1 MAGHSHWA
9 QVKHK
14 KALVDKR
21 KSQLMN
27 KLINTII
34 VCARTDPNPETN
46 PKLRSCIE
54 KAKEFGVSQET
65 IERNIKKAQ
74 GRLDKSIIEE
84 IILEAY
90 APGGIALLIKCA
102 TDNKNRTV
110 GEVKRI
116 LNKYE
121 GKLAEPGSVMWLFE
135 EKGVLIIE
143 KENFKEELIEK
154 ISDYLQ
160 DFQIKEDN
168 VILYTS
174 VENLFKTKVFLEKEN
189 IQILSTEIQFIP
201 KNYVNIENKELEDKL
216 NKLIDELL
224 ENNDVYEVYT
234 NTK

>member
-14 KALVDKR
+14 KALLDKKR
-21 KSQLMN
+21 SQLMG
-27 KLINTII
+27 KLINAIL
-34 VCARTDPNPETN
+34 VSARVDPNPETN
-46 PKLRSCIE
+46 PKLRNAIE
-54 KAKEFGVSQET
+54 KAKEFGVPQET
-65 IERNIKKAQ
+65 IERNLKKAQ
-74 GRLDKSIIEE
+74 GLLDKTVIEE

-90 APGGIALLIKCA
+90 APNGVALLIKCT
-102 TDNKNRTV
+102 TDNKNRTI

-135 EKGVLIIE
+135 EKGVLVIN
-143 KENFKEELIEK
+143 KADFKEEIIDKLSE
-154 ISDYLQ
+154 YLQ
-160 DFQIKEDN
+160 DFETKDDN

-174 VENLFKTKVFLEKEN
+174 VENLFKTKTILEKEN
-189 IQILSTEIQFIP
+189 IQVLSTEIQFVP
-201 KNYVNIENKELEDKL
+201 ENYVNIKDKEIEDKV
-216 NKLIDELL
+216 NKLIEELL

>member
-14 KALVDKR
+14 KALLDKKR
-21 KSQLMN
+21 SQLMG
-27 KLINTII
+27 KLINAIL
-34 VCARTDPNPETN
+34 VSARVDPNPETN
-46 PKLRSCIE
+46 PKLRNAIE
-54 KAKEFGVSQET
+54 KAKEFGVPQET

-74 GRLDKSIIEE
+74 GLLDKTVIEE

-90 APGGIALLIKCA
+90 APNGVALLVKCA
-102 TDNKNRTV
+102 TDNKNRTI

-135 EKGVLIIE
+135 EKGVLVIN
-143 KENFKEELIEK
+143 KADFKEEIIDKLSE
-154 ISDYLQ
+154 YLQ
-160 DFQIKEDN
+160 DFETKDDN

-174 VENLFKTKVFLEKEN
+174 VENLFKTKTILEKEN
-189 IQILSTEIQFIP
+189 IQVLSTEIQFVP
-201 KNYVNIENKELEDKL
+201 KNYVNIKDKEIEDKV
-216 NKLIDELL
+216 NKLIEELL

>member
-1 MAGHSHWA
+1 MACHSHWA

-14 KALVDKR
+14 KALLDKKR
-21 KSQLMN
+21 SQLMG
-27 KLINTII
+27 KLINAILVSAKI
-34 VCARTDPNPETN
+34 DPNPETN
-46 PKLRSCIE
+46 PKLRNAIE
-54 KAKEFGVSQET
+54 KAKEFGVPQET

-74 GRLDKSIIEE
+74 GLLDKTVIEE

-90 APGGIALLIKCA
+90 APNGVALLIKCA
-102 TDNKNRTV
+102 TDNKNRTI

-135 EKGVLIIE
+135 EEGVLVIN
-143 KENFKEELIEK
+143 KADFKEEIIDKLSE
-154 ISDYLQ
+154 YLQ
-160 DFQIKEDN
+160 DFETKDDN

-174 VENLFKTKVFLEKEN
+174 VENLFKTKTILEKEN
-189 IQILSTEIQFIP
+189 IQVLSTEIQFVP
-201 KNYVNIENKELEDKL
+201 KSYVNIKDKDIEDKV
-216 NKLIDELL
+216 NKLIEELL

>member
-14 KALVDKR
+14 KALLDKKR
-21 KSQLMN
+21 SQLMG
-27 KLINTII
+27 KLINAIL
-34 VCARTDPNPETN
+34 VSARIDPNPETN
-46 PKLRSCIE
+46 PKLRNAIE
-54 KAKEFGVSQET
+54 KAKEFGVPQET

-74 GRLDKSIIEE
+74 GLLDKTVIEE

-90 APGGIALLIKCA
+90 APNGVALLIKCA
-102 TDNKNRTV
+102 TDNKNRTI

-135 EKGVLIIE
+135 EKGVLVIN
-143 KENFKEELIEK
+143 KADFKEEIIDKLSE
-154 ISDYLQ
+154 YLQ
-160 DFQIKEDN
+160 DFETKDDN
-168 VILYTS
+168 AILYTS
-174 VENLFKTKVFLEKEN
+174 VENLFKTKTILEKEN
-189 IQILSTEIQFIP
+189 IQVLSTEIQFVP
-201 KNYVNIENKELEDKL
+201 KNYVNIKDKDVEDKV
-216 NKLIDELL
+216 NKLIEELL

>member
-46 PKLRSCIE
+46 PKLRNCIE

>member
-14 KALVDKR
+14 KALLDKKR
-21 KSQLMN
+21 SQLMG
-27 KLINTII
+27 KLINAIL
-34 VCARTDPNPETN
+34 VSARVDPNPETN
-46 PKLRSCIE
+46 PKLRNAIE
-54 KAKEFGVSQET
+54 KAKEFGVPQET
-65 IERNIKKAQ
+65 IERNLKKAQ
-74 GRLDKSIIEE
+74 GLLDKTVIEE

-90 APGGIALLIKCA
+90 APNGVALLIKCA
-102 TDNKNRTV
+102 TDNKNRTI

-135 EKGVLIIE
+135 EKGVLVIN
-143 KENFKEELIEK
+143 KADFKEEIIDKLSE
-154 ISDYLQ
+154 YLQ
-160 DFQIKEDN
+160 DFETKDDN

-174 VENLFKTKVFLEKEN
+174 VENLFKTKTILEKEN
-189 IQILSTEIQFIP
+189 IQVLSTEIQFVP
-201 KNYVNIENKELEDKL
+201 KNYVNIKDKEIEDKV
-216 NKLIDELL
+216 NKLIEELL

>member
-14 KALVDKR
+14 KALLDKKR
-21 KSQLMN
+21 SQLMG
-27 KLINTII
+27 KLINAILVSAKI
-34 VCARTDPNPETN
+34 DPNPETN
-46 PKLRSCIE
+46 PKLRNAIE
-54 KAKEFGVSQET
+54 KAKEFGVPQET

-74 GRLDKSIIEE
+74 GLLDKTVIEE

-90 APGGIALLIKCA
+90 APNGVALLIKCA
-102 TDNKNRTV
+102 TDNKNRTI

-135 EKGVLIIE
+135 EKGFLVIN
-143 KENFKEELIEK
+143 KADFKEEIIDKLSE
-154 ISDYLQ
+154 YLQ
-160 DFQIKEDN
+160 DFETKNDN
-168 VILYTS
+168 AILYTS
-174 VENLFKTKVFLEKEN
+174 VENLFKTKTILEKEN
-189 IQILSTEIQFIP
+189 IQVLSTEIQFVP
-201 KNYVNIENKELEDKL
+201 KNYVNIKDKEIEDKI
-216 NKLIDELL
+216 NKLIEELL

>member
-14 KALVDKR
+14 KALVDKKR
-21 KSQLMN
+21 SQLMG
-27 KLINTII
+27 KLINAILVSAKI
-34 VCARTDPNPETN
+34 DPNPETN
-46 PKLRSCIE
+46 PKLRNAIE
-54 KAKEFGVSQET
+54 KAKEFGVPQET

-74 GRLDKSIIEE
+74 GLLDKTVIEE

-90 APGGIALLIKCA
+90 APNGVALLIKCA
-102 TDNKNRTV
+102 TDNKNRTI

-135 EKGVLIIE
+135 EKGILVIN
-143 KENFKEELIEK
+143 KADFKEEIIDKLSE
-154 ISDYLQ
+154 YLQ
-160 DFQIKEDN
+160 DFETKDDN
-168 VILYTS
+168 AILYTS
-174 VENLFKTKVFLEKEN
+174 VENLFKTKTILEKEN
-189 IQILSTEIQFIP
+189 IQVLSTEIQFVP
-201 KNYVNIENKELEDKL
+201 KNYVNIKDKDTEDKV
-216 NKLIDELL
+216 NKLIEELL

>member
-14 KALVDKR
+14 KALLDKKR
-21 KSQLMN
+21 SQLMG
-27 KLINTII
+27 KLINAIL
-34 VCARTDPNPETN
+34 VSARVDPNPETN
-46 PKLRSCIE
+46 PKLRNAIE
-54 KAKEFGVSQET
+54 KAKEFGVPQET
-65 IERNIKKAQ
+65 IERNLKKAQ
-74 GRLDKSIIEE
+74 GLLDKTVIEE

-90 APGGIALLIKCA
+90 APNGVALLIKCA
-102 TDNKNRTV
+102 TDNKNRTI

-135 EKGVLIIE
+135 EKGVLVIN
-143 KENFKEELIEK
+143 KADFKEEIIDKLSE
-154 ISDYLQ
+154 YLQ
-160 DFQIKEDN
+160 DFETKNDN

-174 VENLFKTKVFLEKEN
+174 VENLFKTKTILEKEN
-189 IQILSTEIQFIP
+189 IQVLSTEIQFVP
-201 KNYVNIENKELEDKL
+201 KNYVNIKDKEIEDKV
-216 NKLIDELL
+216 NKLIEELL

>member
-14 KALVDKR
+14 KALLDKKR
-21 KSQLMN
+21 SQLMG
-27 KLINTII
+27 KLINAIL
-34 VCARTDPNPETN
+34 VSARIDPNPETN
-46 PKLRSCIE
+46 PKLRNAIE
-54 KAKEFGVSQET
+54 KAKEFGVPQET

-74 GRLDKSIIEE
+74 GLLDKTVIEE

-90 APGGIALLIKCA
+90 APNGVALLIKCA
-102 TDNKNRTV
+102 TDNKNRTI

-135 EKGVLIIE
+135 EKGVLVIN
-143 KENFKEELIEK
+143 KSDFKEEIIDKLSE
-154 ISDYLQ
+154 YLQ
-160 DFQIKEDN
+160 DFETKDDN
-168 VILYTS
+168 AILYTS
-174 VENLFKTKVFLEKEN
+174 VENLFKTKTILEKEN
-189 IQILSTEIQFIP
+189 IQVLSTEIQFVP
-201 KNYVNIENKELEDKL
+201 KNYVNIKDKDTEDKV
-216 NKLIDELL
+216 NKLIEELL

>member
-14 KALVDKR
+14 KALVDKKR
-21 KSQLMN
+21 SQLMG
-27 KLINTII
+27 KLINAIL
-34 VCARTDPNPETN
+34 VSARIDPNPETN
-46 PKLRSCIE
+46 PKLRNAIE
-54 KAKEFGVSQET
+54 KAKEFGVPQET

-74 GRLDKSIIEE
+74 GLLDKTVIEE

-90 APGGIALLIKCA
+90 APNGVALLIKCA
-102 TDNKNRTV
+102 TDNKNRTI

-135 EKGVLIIE
+135 EKGVLVIN
-143 KENFKEELIEK
+143 KADFKEEIIDKLSE
-154 ISDYLQ
+154 YLQ
-160 DFQIKEDN
+160 DFETKDDN

-174 VENLFKTKVFLEKEN
+174 VENLFKTKTILEKEN
-189 IQILSTEIQFIP
+189 IQVLSTEIQFVP
-201 KNYVNIENKELEDKL
+201 KNYVNIKDKDIEDKV
-216 NKLIDELL
+216 NKLIEELL

>member
-14 KALVDKR
+14 KALVDKKR
-21 KSQLMN
+21 SQLMG
-27 KLINTII
+27 KLINAIL
-34 VCARTDPNPETN
+34 VSARIDPNPETN
-46 PKLRSCIE
+46 PKLRNAIE
-54 KAKEFGVSQET
+54 KAKEFGVPQET

-74 GRLDKSIIEE
+74 GLLDKTVIEE

-90 APGGIALLIKCA
+90 APNGVALLIKCA
-102 TDNKNRTV
+102 TDNKNRTI

-135 EKGVLIIE
+135 EKGVLVIN
-143 KENFKEELIEK
+143 KADFKEEIIDKLSE
-154 ISDYLQ
+154 YLQ
-160 DFQIKEDN
+160 DFETKDDN
-168 VILYTS
+168 AILHTS
-174 VENLFKTKVFLEKEN
+174 VENLFKTKTILEKEN
-189 IQILSTEIQFIP
+189 IQVLSTEIQFVP
-201 KNYVNIENKELEDKL
+201 KSYVNIKDKDIEDKV
-216 NKLIDELL
+216 NKLIEELL

>member
-14 KALVDKR
+14 KALLDKKR
-21 KSQLMN
+21 SQLMG
-27 KLINTII
+27 KLINAIL
-34 VCARTDPNPETN
+34 VSARADPNPETN
-46 PKLRSCIE
+46 PKLRNAIE
-54 KAKEFGVSQET
+54 KAKEFGVPQET
-65 IERNIKKAQ
+65 IERNLKKAQ
-74 GRLDKSIIEE
+74 GLLDKTVIEE

-90 APGGIALLIKCA
+90 SPNGVALLIKCA
-102 TDNKNRTV
+102 TDNKNRTI

-135 EKGVLIIE
+135 EKGVLVIN
-143 KENFKEELIEK
+143 KADFKEEIIDKLSE
-154 ISDYLQ
+154 YFQ
-160 DFQIKEDN
+160 DFETKDDN

-174 VENLFKTKVFLEKEN
+174 VENLFKTKTILEKEN
-189 IQILSTEIQFIP
+189 IQVLSTEIQFVP
-201 KNYVNIENKELEDKL
+201 KNYVNIKDKEIEDKV
-216 NKLIDELL
+216 NKLIEELL

>member
-14 KALVDKR
+14 KALVDKKR
-21 KSQLMN
+21 SQLMG
-27 KLINTII
+27 KLINAIL
-34 VCARTDPNPETN
+34 VSARIDPNPETN
-46 PKLRSCIE
+46 PKLRNAIE
-54 KAKEFGVSQET
+54 KAKEFGVPQET

-74 GRLDKSIIEE
+74 GLLDKTVIEE

-90 APGGIALLIKCA
+90 APNGVALLIKCA
-102 TDNKNRTV
+102 TDNKNRTI

-135 EKGVLIIE
+135 EKGVLVIN
-143 KENFKEELIEK
+143 KADFKEEIIDKLSE
-154 ISDYLQ
+154 YLQ
-160 DFQIKEDN
+160 DFETKDDN
-168 VILYTS
+168 AILYTS
-174 VENLFKTKVFLEKEN
+174 VENLFKTKTILEKEN
-189 IQILSTEIQFIP
+189 IQVLSTEIQFVP
-201 KNYVNIENKELEDKL
+201 KSYVNIKDKDIEDKV
-216 NKLIDELL
+216 NKLIEELL

>member
-14 KALVDKR
+14 KALLDKKR
-21 KSQLMN
+21 SQLMG
-27 KLINTII
+27 KLINAIL
-34 VCARTDPNPETN
+34 VSARIDPNPETN
-46 PKLRSCIE
+46 PKLRNAIE
-54 KAKEFGVSQET
+54 KAKEFGVPQET

-74 GRLDKSIIEE
+74 GLLDKTVIEE

-90 APGGIALLIKCA
+90 APNGVALLIKCA
-102 TDNKNRTV
+102 TDNKNRTI

-135 EKGVLIIE
+135 EKGVLVIN
-143 KENFKEELIEK
+143 KADFKEEIIDKLSE
-154 ISDYLQ
+154 YLQ
-160 DFQIKEDN
+160 DFETKDDN
-168 VILYTS
+168 AILYTS
-174 VENLFKTKVFLEKEN
+174 VENLFKTKIILEKEN
-189 IQILSTEIQFIP
+189 IQVLSTEIQFVP
-201 KNYVNIENKELEDKL
+201 KNYVNIKDKDTEDKV
-216 NKLIDELL
+216 NKLIEELL

>member
-14 KALVDKR
+14 KALIDKKR
-21 KSQLMN
+21 SQLMG
-27 KLINTII
+27 KLINAIL
-34 VCARTDPNPETN
+34 VSARIDPNPETN
-46 PKLRSCIE
+46 PKLRNAIE
-54 KAKEFGVSQET
+54 KAKEFGVPQET

-74 GRLDKSIIEE
+74 GLLDKTVIEE

-90 APGGIALLIKCA
+90 APNGVALLIKCA
-102 TDNKNRTV
+102 TDNKNRTI

-135 EKGVLIIE
+135 EKGVLVIN
-143 KENFKEELIEK
+143 KADFKEEIIDKLSE
-154 ISDYLQ
+154 YLQ
-160 DFQIKEDN
+160 DFETKDDN

-174 VENLFKTKVFLEKEN
+174 VENLFKTKTILEKEN
-189 IQILSTEIQFIP
+189 IQVLSTEIQFVP
-201 KNYVNIENKELEDKL
+201 KSYVNIKDKDIEDKV
-216 NKLIDELL
+216 NKLIEELL

>member
-14 KALVDKR
+14 KALLDKKR
-21 KSQLMN
+21 SQLMG
-27 KLINTII
+27 KLINAILVSAKI
-34 VCARTDPNPETN
+34 DPNPETN
-46 PKLRSCIE
+46 LKLRNAIE
-54 KAKEFGVSQET
+54 KAKEFGVPQET
-65 IERNIKKAQ
+65 IERNLKKAQ
-74 GRLDKSIIEE
+74 GLLDKTVIEE

-90 APGGIALLIKCA
+90 APNGVALLIKCA
-102 TDNKNRTV
+102 TDNKNRTI

-135 EKGVLIIE
+135 EKGVLVIN
-143 KENFKEELIEK
+143 KADFKEEIIDKLSE
-154 ISDYLQ
+154 YLQ
-160 DFQIKEDN
+160 DFETKDDN

-174 VENLFKTKVFLEKEN
+174 VENLFKTKTILEKEN
-189 IQILSTEIQFIP
+189 IQVLSTEIQFVP
-201 KNYVNIENKELEDKL
+201 ENYVNIKDKEIEDKV
-216 NKLIDELL
+216 NKLIEELL

>member
-14 KALVDKR
+14 KALLDKKR
-21 KSQLMN
+21 SQLMG
-27 KLINTII
+27 KLINAILVSAKI
-34 VCARTDPNPETN
+34 DPNPETN
-46 PKLRSCIE
+46 PKLRNAIE
-54 KAKEFGVSQET
+54 KAKEFGVPQET

-74 GRLDKSIIEE
+74 GLLDKTVIEE

-90 APGGIALLIKCA
+90 APNGVALLIKCA
-102 TDNKNRTV
+102 TDNKNRTI

-135 EKGVLIIE
+135 EKGILVIN
-143 KENFKEELIEK
+143 KADFKEEIIDKLSE
-154 ISDYLQ
+154 YLQ
-160 DFQIKEDN
+160 DFETKDDN
-168 VILYTS
+168 AILYTS
-174 VENLFKTKVFLEKEN
+174 VENLFKTKTILEKEN
-189 IQILSTEIQFIP
+189 IQVLSTEIQFVP
-201 KNYVNIENKELEDKL
+201 KNYVNIKDKDTEDKV
-216 NKLIDELL
+216 NKLIEELL

>member
-14 KALVDKR
+14 KALLDKKR
-21 KSQLMN
+21 SQLMG
-27 KLINTII
+27 KLINAIL
-34 VCARTDPNPETN
+34 VSARIDPNPETN
-46 PKLRSCIE
+46 PKLRNAIE
-54 KAKEFGVSQET
+54 KAKEFGVPQET

-74 GRLDKSIIEE
+74 GLLDKTVIEE

-90 APGGIALLIKCA
+90 APNGVALLIKCA
-102 TDNKNRTV
+102 TDNKNRTI

-135 EKGVLIIE
+135 EKGVLVIN
-143 KENFKEELIEK
+143 KADFKEEIIDKLSE
-154 ISDYLQ
+154 YLQ
-160 DFQIKEDN
+160 DFETKDDN
-168 VILYTS
+168 AILYTS
-174 VENLFKTKVFLEKEN
+174 VENLFKTKAILEKEN
-189 IQILSTEIQFIP
+189 IQVLSTEIQFVP
-201 KNYVNIENKELEDKL
+201 KNYVNIKDKDTEDKV
-216 NKLIDELL
+216 NKLIEELL

>member
-14 KALVDKR
+14 KALLDKKR
-21 KSQLMN
+21 SQLMG
-27 KLINTII
+27 KLINAILVSAKI
-34 VCARTDPNPETN
+34 DPNPETN
-46 PKLRSCIE
+46 PKLRNAIE
-54 KAKEFGVSQET
+54 KAKEFGVPQET

-74 GRLDKSIIEE
+74 GLLDKTVIEE

-90 APGGIALLIKCA
+90 APNGVALLIKCA
-102 TDNKNRTV
+102 TDNKNRTI

-135 EKGVLIIE
+135 EKGVLVIN
-143 KENFKEELIEK
+143 KADFKEEIIDKLSE
-154 ISDYLQ
+154 YLQ
-160 DFQIKEDN
+160 DFETKDDN

-174 VENLFKTKVFLEKEN
+174 VENLFKTKTILEKEN
-189 IQILSTEIQFIP
+189 IQVLSTEIQFVP
-201 KNYVNIENKELEDKL
+201 KNYVNIKDKEIEDKV
-216 NKLIDELL
+216 NKLIEELL

>member
-14 KALVDKR
+14 KALLDKKR
-21 KSQLMN
+21 SQLMG
-27 KLINTII
+27 KLINAILVSAKI
-34 VCARTDPNPETN
+34 DPNPETN
-46 PKLRSCIE
+46 PKLRNAIE
-54 KAKEFGVSQET
+54 KAKEFGVPQET

-74 GRLDKSIIEE
+74 GLLDKTVIEE

-90 APGGIALLIKCA
+90 APNGVALLIKCA
-102 TDNKNRTV
+102 TDNKNRTI

-135 EKGVLIIE
+135 EKGILVIN
-143 KENFKEELIEK
+143 KADFKEEIIDKLSE
-154 ISDYLQ
+154 YLQ
-160 DFQIKEDN
+160 DFETKDDN

-174 VENLFKTKVFLEKEN
+174 VENLFKTKTILEKEN
-189 IQILSTEIQFIP
+189 IQVLSTEIQFVP
-201 KNYVNIENKELEDKL
+201 KNYVNIKDKEIEDKI
-216 NKLIDELL
+216 NKLIEELL

>member
-14 KALVDKR
+14 KALIDKKR
-21 KSQLMN
+21 SQLMG
-27 KLINTII
+27 KLINAIL
-34 VCARTDPNPETN
+34 VSARIDPNPETN
-46 PKLRSCIE
+46 PKLRNAIE
-54 KAKEFGVSQET
+54 KAKEFGVPQET

-74 GRLDKSIIEE
+74 GLLDKTVIEE

-90 APGGIALLIKCA
+90 APNGVALLIKCA
-102 TDNKNRTV
+102 TDNKNRTI

-135 EKGVLIIE
+135 EKGVLVIN
-143 KENFKEELIEK
+143 KADFKEEIIDKLSE
-154 ISDYLQ
+154 YLQ
-160 DFQIKEDN
+160 DFETKDDN

-174 VENLFKTKVFLEKEN
+174 VENLFKTKTILEKEN
-189 IQILSTEIQFIP
+189 IQVLSTEIQFVP
-201 KNYVNIENKELEDKL
+201 KNYVNIKDKEIEDKV
-216 NKLIDELL
+216 NKLIEELL

>member
-14 KALVDKR
+14 KALVDKKR
-21 KSQLMN
+21 SQLMG
-27 KLINTII
+27 KLINAILVSAKI
-34 VCARTDPNPETN
+34 DPNPETN
-46 PKLRSCIE
+46 PKLRNAIE
-54 KAKEFGVSQET
+54 KAKEFGVPQET

-74 GRLDKSIIEE
+74 GLLDKTVIEE

-90 APGGIALLIKCA
+90 APNGVALLIKCA
-102 TDNKNRTV
+102 TDNKNRTI

-135 EKGVLIIE
+135 EKGVLIIH
-143 KENFKEELIEK
+143 KADFKEEIIDKLSE
-154 ISDYLQ
+154 YLQ
-160 DFQIKEDN
+160 DFETKDDN
-168 VILYTS
+168 AILYTS
-174 VENLFKTKVFLEKEN
+174 VENLFKTKTILEKEN
-189 IQILSTEIQFIP
+189 IQVLSTEIQFVP
-201 KNYVNIENKELEDKL
+201 KNYVNIKDKDIEDKV
-216 NKLIDELL
+216 NKLIEELL

>member
-14 KALVDKR
+14 KALLDKKR
-21 KSQLMN
+21 SQLMG
-27 KLINTII
+27 KLINAIL
-34 VCARTDPNPETN
+34 VSARIDPNPETN
-46 PKLRSCIE
+46 PKLRNAIE
-54 KAKEFGVSQET
+54 KAKEFGVPQET

-74 GRLDKSIIEE
+74 GLLDKTVIEE

-90 APGGIALLIKCA
+90 APNGVALLIKCA
-102 TDNKNRTV
+102 TDNKNRTI

-135 EKGVLIIE
+135 EKGVLVIN
-143 KENFKEELIEK
+143 KADFKEEIIDKLSE
-154 ISDYLQ
+154 YLQ
-160 DFQIKEDN
+160 DFETKDDN
-168 VILYTS
+168 AILYTS
-174 VENLFKTKVFLEKEN
+174 VENLFKTKTILEKEN
-189 IQILSTEIQFIP
+189 IQVLSTEIQFVP
-201 KNYVNIENKELEDKL
+201 KNYVNIKDKDTEDKV
-216 NKLIDELL
+216 NKLIEELL